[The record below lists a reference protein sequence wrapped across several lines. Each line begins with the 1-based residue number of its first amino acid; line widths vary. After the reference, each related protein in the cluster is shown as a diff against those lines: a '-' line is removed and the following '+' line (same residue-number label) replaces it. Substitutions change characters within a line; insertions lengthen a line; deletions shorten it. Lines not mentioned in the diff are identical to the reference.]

1 MLWFPILTSVAVV
14 VGVHEGEPQ
23 ALVLLQCAL
32 VGETPVDGTHHV
44 RLLMTVVN
52 GRFGHVDRFSVGGG
66 KGEEGEEAHTSRA
79 DPTVP

>member
-1 MLWFPILTSVAVV
+1 MPQFPILTSVAIV

-32 VGETPVDGTHHV
+32 VGEAPVDGTHHV

-52 GRFGHVDRFSVGGG
+52 GCFGHVDRFSAGGRQRG
-66 KGEEGEEAHTSRA
+66 GRGRSAHKQG
-79 DPTVP
+79 